1 MKRLWFCLGLLLAFA
16 ACTTNAGRGSDQHD
30 AASQAFTRTFE
41 DFGFS
46 ITTPC
51 ELEDEAP
58 VVEMDNY
65 TLYSYSG
72 AESPDNPDNATI
84 YIVQVRTPKGSDNLE
99 GLSESEQNQH
109 LDQIK
114 NLFFDDG
121 NISVERVL
129 FSDNQYPGYTG
140 GGPHDGILDRTV
152 VFNNGKYII
161 SLSVA
166 ADPSVL
172 DQDALDRKFSQFTST
187 FKVIG

>member
-1 MKRLWFCLGLLLAFA
+1 M
-16 ACTTNAGRGSDQHD
+16 
-30 AASQAFTRTFE
+30 
-41 DFGFS
+41 
-46 ITTPC
+46 
-51 ELEDEAP
+51 
-58 VVEMDNY
+58 
-65 TLYSYSG
+65 
-72 AESPDNPDNATI
+72 
-84 YIVQVRTPKGSDNLE
+84 RTPKGSDNLE
-99 GLSESEQNQH
+99 ALSESEQNHH

-140 GGPHDGILDRTV
+140 GGPHDGILDRTT